1 MLMWSFAANEVHTV
15 KPGHCRTDT
24 DGVPVTD
31 TITEGMRQLIHGA
44 NSLIAKFNRTFA
56 QLQKRHKL
64 MPVSTQWEHLEA
76 SFAWDGMGNRS
87 ESGAPADTNN
97 NKSENKSEN
106 KDERMSEN
114 ETNCSDSESGTEG
127 QDEQSGSE
135 SGADSSKSEE
145 SEGEEYWEEAFNF
158 EFEFGEEALNVF
170 GDMNLSDEEE
180 AFEYDELDNDNNG
193 FIE

>member
-1 MLMWSFAANEVHTV
+1 
-15 KPGHCRTDT
+15 
-24 DGVPVTD
+24 
-31 TITEGMRQLIHGA
+31 MRQLIHGA
-44 NSLIAKFNRTFA
+44 DSPIAKFNWTFA
-56 QLQKRHKL
+56 RLQKRRKL

-76 SFAWDGMGNRS
+76 SFAWDGTGNRS
-87 ESGAPADTNN
+87 ESRAPADTNN
-97 NKSENKSEN
+97 NKSENESEN
-106 KDERMSEN
+106 KDERMSKN

-158 EFEFGEEALNVF
+158 EFEFGEEALNTF

-193 FIE
+193 FVE